1 MSARGE
7 IQAIAPRG
15 NDYSGRGLCQGH
27 AAHDVARR
35 WWEEQ
40 PDGTVGT
47 CLLTRLA
54 VLRLL
59 TNKIAMNGMPIT
71 PDHSL
76 QAWQQ
81 LQNDPRSLHI
91 EAEPIDHERRFV
103 ALVSGR
109 EPTPNL
115 WTDAWLAALAL
126 SLDYEMQRSIEG
138 SSHFAGSSY
147 DCLPRSRNSHS
158 ISNCAGSL
166 PNTTARG
173 SRSCRPTIVMDG
185 E

>member
-1 MSARGE
+1 MTC
-7 IQAIAPRG
+7 IADANVLFP
-15 NDYSGRGLCQGH
+15 LLVQGH
-27 AAHDVARR
+27 AAHQIARR

-59 TNKIAMNGMPIT
+59 TNKIAMNGMPVT
-71 PDHSL
+71 PDEAV

-81 LQNDPRSLHI
+81 LQNDPRSHQI
-91 EAEPIDHERRFV
+91 EAEPIDHEPRFV
-103 ALVSGR
+103 ALISGR

-126 SLDYEMQRSIEG
+126 SLDYEM
-138 SSHFAGSSY
+138 
-147 DCLPRSRNSHS
+147 
-158 ISNCAGSL
+158 
-166 PNTTARG
+166 TTFDRG
-173 SRSCRPTIVMDG
+173 FKSFRGLKLRLLTAL
-185 E
+185 EE

>member
-1 MSARGE
+1 
-7 IQAIAPRG
+7 
-15 NDYSGRGLCQGH
+15 
-27 AAHDVARR
+27 VARR

-40 PDGTVGT
+40 PDGTVWT
-47 CLLTRLA
+47 CLLTCLA

-71 PDHSL
+71 SDHSL

-91 EAEPIDHERRFV
+91 EAEPIDHEPRFV

-115 WTDAWLAALAL
+115 WTDAWLAASAL
-126 SLDYEMQRSIEG
+126 SLYMQECRREFGARDPGWRIREFIDEVG
-138 SSHFAGSSY
+138 S
-147 DCLPRSRNSHS
+147 
-158 ISNCAGSL
+158 
-166 PNTTARG
+166 
-173 SRSCRPTIVMDG
+173 
-185 E
+185 